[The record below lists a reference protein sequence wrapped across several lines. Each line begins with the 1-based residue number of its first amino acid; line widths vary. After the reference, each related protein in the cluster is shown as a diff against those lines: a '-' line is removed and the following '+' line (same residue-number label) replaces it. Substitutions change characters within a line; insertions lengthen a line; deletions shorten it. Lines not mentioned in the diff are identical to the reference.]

1 MFKGEYTH
9 SIDEKGRLIIPSR
22 FREELK
28 GGFVITRG
36 LDGCLS
42 IYPKTAWGNLEEK
55 LSALPLANKSA
66 RMITRF
72 LVSAAADCE
81 LDRQGRILI
90 PAALREYAK
99 LDRDVVLAGNL
110 ERIEVWDAALWKE
123 NSSYEDMDAVSDTLR
138 EYGIIL

>member
-9 SIDEKGRLIIPSR
+9 SIDDKGRLIIPSR

-36 LDGCLS
+36 LDGCLA

-81 LDRQGRILI
+81 LDR
-90 PAALREYAK
+90 
-99 LDRDVVLAGNL
+99 DVVLTGNL